1 MLKACVTPAAAVAAA
16 ASVFRRAAASRA
28 VTIPRPSS
36 SSSPPPPPRRGRRP
50 ATTMATASSE
60 GAGSASAKTER
71 VYPEECRVEVNG
83 KQYRRCAA
91 ALVFNKNGDV
101 LVGERSDRPG
111 SWGMPQGGIEVRD
124 DRSNDFLDGFFLSV
138 PSRPRGRRPPTA
150 RRPRPIFHPRTAPR
164 PPSHAPYLTTPRATR

>member
-1 MLKACVTPAAAVAAA
+1 MLKACVVPAAAA

-36 SSSPPPPPRRGRRP
+36 SSPPPPPPPGRRRRP
-50 ATTMATASSE
+50 VTTMATASE

-71 VYPEECRVEVNG
+71 VYPEECRVEMNG

-124 DRSNDFLDGFFLSV
+124 ERMTDFFWIASRLSLG
-138 PSRPRGRRPPTA
+138 PA
-150 RRPRPIFHPRTAPR
+150 RRPKSAP
-164 PPSHAPYLTTPRATR
+164 